1 MTNVL
6 LYAATVLIWGCTW
19 FAVRLQ
25 LGVVA
30 PELSV
35 AYRFLLAGAILLV
48 YCVLRG
54 RPLRLGWR
62 AHGLIAVQGFLLFC
76 INYVLF
82 YNANAYLP
90 SGLLAVTFSVLIW
103 FNVLN
108 GAWLLGTPIRARVVA
123 GAGFGLIGMSL
134 LFWPEVRD
142 FDLESGGMRG
152 LVIALIATIFVSF
165 GNILSGRN
173 QRAGLSVLASNA
185 YGMVYGGIFTLVYG
199 LAIGAPLVFDLSL
212 RYVGSFIFLVVFGS
226 IIAFGAY
233 LTLLGRIG
241 ADRAAYAM
249 VMFPVIALVIST
261 IFEGYVWTPT
271 GLAGIALILSGNL
284 LVLRR
289 SAAVV
294 APARKAD
301 LAVH

>member
-1 MTNVL
+1 MTNAL
-6 LYAATVLIWGCTW
+6 LYAATVLIWGSTW

-25 LGVVA
+25 LGVVP

-35 AYRFLLAGAILLV
+35 AYRFTLAGAILLA

-54 RPLRLGWR
+54 RPARLGWR
-62 AHGLIAVQGFLLFC
+62 AHGLIALQGLCLFC
-76 INYVLF
+76 VNYVLF

-90 SGLLAVTFSVLIW
+90 SGLLAVAFSILLW

-108 GAWLLGTPIRARVVA
+108 GAWFLGTPIRARVVS
-123 GAGFGLIGMSL
+123 GGVVGFLGMCL

-142 FDLESGGMRG
+142 FDLESGGLRG
-152 LVIALIATIFVSF
+152 LLLAVIATVFVSF
-165 GNILSGRN
+165 GNILSSRN

-185 YGMVYGGIFTLVYG
+185 YGMAYGGIFTLIYA
-199 LAIGAPLVFDLSL
+199 LAIGVPILVDTSPA
-212 RYVGSFIFLVVFGS
+212 YVASFAYLVVFGS
-226 IIAFGAY
+226 IIAFGTY

-241 ADRAAYAM
+241 ADRASYAM
-249 VMFPVIALVIST
+249 VLFPVIALVIST

-271 GLAGIALILSGNL
+271 GLAGIALILCGNL

-289 SAAVV
+289 TTPPSAV
-294 APARKAD
+294 ARKAD
-301 LAVH
+301 AAAH